1 MFDNKFLGK
10 SWNFACYEHFTSKCR
25 SLRAWSFCGSY
36 WTSKCKKA
44 ILASKNCVFQPNPGW
59 FRGFVWEYACLN
71 KTITCC
77 SFPSAKTLPN
87 YSQTKG
93 FVLKHH
99 QNDPVQVLIFFK
111 ISILENDDFHELT
124 LEMTMFLARYHQKVT
139 LAAYK
144 CLKST
149 FRHRQCVHMV

>member
-99 QNDPVQVLIFFK
+99 QNDPVPLFFK
-111 ISILENDDFHELT
+111 SNFWSKFRFWKMITFRRGFCSWI
-124 LEMTMFLARYHQKVT
+124 MFLTRCHQKSD
-139 LAAYK
+139 
-144 CLKST
+144 CS
-149 FRHRQCVHMV
+149 C